1 MTYRALEITTVP
13 AEGVTSSRMGVF
25 TGERAMNKNK
35 ETETTTNHFLGQ
47 SGLARQNGFGVCQW
61 FPL

>member
-25 TGERAMNKNK
+25 TGERAMNNNI
-35 ETETTTNHFLGQ
+35 ETETTNHFSDQ